1 MATATRTVLFTDLAD
16 YTAQVARADTEGL
29 HQLLQGYEKAVY
41 PIVAARGGRVVKNIG
56 DSFMCLFESATDALR
71 AALGILADARQGG
84 VYRIRVAVNTG
95 DVEEIDGDA
104 FGDAVNLASR
114 ILQKTPPGE
123 TWFGAGTRIC
133 MSDTDVAWEPMG
145 RFTLKGIAG
154 EQECFRL
161 VPEDQAWLPFG
172 IVQALHKDRLVR
184 LRPGEEVP
192 QVPPDAVILFEGFK
206 LGAHE
211 LDQAMRQLP
220 VLDPANLY
228 FAVYTISIGDR
239 QMWCEPGSGLVIG
252 TPQAINAAIE
262 DIEAGVDTMRD
273 TGSLDL
279 SDTMYI
285 TDLRLSDMEVA
296 ICGLALPSVPFSE
309 VLAGYSYDLET
320 NSGWSTHAE
329 NPVLRIDVRAE
340 GVWLQAVAPGVTA
353 GGRLLEAGES
363 VALSDWT
370 DVSSPAGEV
379 QFRPL
384 EGQYR
389 GVLVSSSVRRLTIKK
404 GQTVELGRKPNPP
417 GLAFR
422 SGRGRGNLMWCSG
435 ARAAQARANGFTLD
449 RVLVGRRQAAI
460 SLELTGAQI
469 TPLHTECPTYLLRED
484 GLERIEQPEPLSIG
498 DLVVAGTTLVTLRPP
513 A

>member
-1 MATATRTVLFTDLAD
+1 
-16 YTAQVARADTEGL
+16 
-29 HQLLQGYEKAVY
+29 
-41 PIVAARGGRVVKNIG
+41 
-56 DSFMCLFESATDALR
+56 
-71 AALGILADARQGG
+71 
-84 VYRIRVAVNTG
+84 
-95 DVEEIDGDA
+95 
-104 FGDAVNLASR
+104 
-114 ILQKTPPGE
+114 
-123 TWFGAGTRIC
+123 
-133 MSDTDVAWEPMG
+133 
-145 RFTLKGIAG
+145 
-154 EQECFRL
+154 
-161 VPEDQAWLPFG
+161 
-172 IVQALHKDRLVR
+172 
-184 LRPGEEVP
+184 
-192 QVPPDAVILFEGFK
+192 
-206 LGAHE
+206 
-211 LDQAMRQLP
+211 
-220 VLDPANLY
+220 
-228 FAVYTISIGDR
+228 
-239 QMWCEPGSGLVIG
+239 
-252 TPQAINAAIE
+252 
-262 DIEAGVDTMRD
+262 MRD

-340 GVWLQAVAPGVTA
+340 GVWLHAVAPGVTA
-353 GGRLLEAGES
+353 GGRLLESGES
-363 VALSDWT
+363 VVLSDWT
-370 DVSSPAGEV
+370 DVASPAGEV

-469 TPLHTECPTYLLRED
+469 TPLHKECPTYLLRED